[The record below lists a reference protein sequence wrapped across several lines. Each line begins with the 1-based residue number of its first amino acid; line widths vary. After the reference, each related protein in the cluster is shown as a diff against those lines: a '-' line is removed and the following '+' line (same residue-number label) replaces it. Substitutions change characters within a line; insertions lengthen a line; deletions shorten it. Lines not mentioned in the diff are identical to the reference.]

1 MVQNTNVRA
10 SWHLLKYTYV
20 LAALAVGLDKL
31 IPLVLGRYLVTNWIM
46 YVHPQLLVMFPVTPE
61 QFLYVIGII
70 EIVAGIL
77 VLIKTRIG
85 AYLIAAWLIIIVINL
100 FAMGSYFDII
110 ARDLVMAAG
119 AVALAW
125 LDEACCD

>member
-10 SWHLLKYTYV
+10 SWHLLKYTYG

-31 IPLVLGRYLVTNWIM
+31 IPLVLGRYLLTNWAM
-46 YVHPQLLVMFPVTPE
+46 YVHPQLLVMFPATLE
-61 QFLYVIGII
+61 QFLYLIGAI

-77 VLIKTRIG
+77 VLTKTRIG
-85 AYLIAAWLIIIVINL
+85 AYLVAAWLVVIIINL
-100 FAMGSYFDII
+100 AAMAAYFDII
-110 ARDLVMAAG
+110 ARDAVMAAG

-125 LDEACCD
+125 LDKACCD